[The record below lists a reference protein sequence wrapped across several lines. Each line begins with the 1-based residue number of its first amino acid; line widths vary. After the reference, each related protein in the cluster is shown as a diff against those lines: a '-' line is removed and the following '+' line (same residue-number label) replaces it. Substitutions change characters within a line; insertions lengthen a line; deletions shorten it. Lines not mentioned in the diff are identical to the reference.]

1 MSLGITSWQNT
12 WYSSPIATSSSRST
26 ATTSDTTPA
35 ESAAPPA
42 NPAASDG
49 GASAPTMS
57 ADTGLQLLYAQE
69 ESGQTSDNAAPAGS
83 DTQTLPDVHNM
94 TTAQA
99 RELLF
104 SRDMFSLH
112 TLAMTLSQ
120 QQNPDGSWSQVDQG
134 PQDWVAKVQGIMAFD
149 QQHGYADKVAEDQ
162 KVLSMFQNIAAA
174 KG

>member
-1 MSLGITSWQNT
+1 MSLGITPWQNK
-12 WYSSPIATSSSRST
+12 WYSSPVATSSNRST
-26 ATTSDTTPA
+26 ADTNDAKAA
-35 ESAAPPA
+35 ESAAPSA
-42 NPAASDG
+42 NPAASDV
-49 GASAPTMS
+49 GASTPTMS

-69 ESGQTSDNAAPAGS
+69 ESAGTTDNAASS
-83 DTQTLPDVHNM
+83 DGNTQTLPDVHNM

-120 QQNPDGSWSQVDQG
+120 QQNPDGSWSQVDQR

-162 KVLSMFQNIAAA
+162 KVLGMLQNIAAA